1 MSDNKRCLTWQRC
14 DNNPVSMLNPI
25 TKIITIFTL
34 GISSMVW
41 PDPCLGIAF
50 IVVLFVVAIIARI
63 VVPYVKLMFGF
74 GIPMTLMLMFIQG
87 LYSPSNKTFIAD
99 FGFAKLGLEGMI
111 YAGRVV
117 VTVLVFLGSF
127 YIMNKT
133 TYIGSMVAAL
143 TGIGLPAKIG
153 YLVLASLNVV
163 PQMQRRMS
171 VISQA
176 QSARGLKMS
185 GSAIGRLRAL
195 IPLLGPVVLSSLTDA
210 QERGMTLE
218 TRGFGINGVKRT
230 SIVEVQWRVYDSILT
245 YMLLLI
251 LAISLV
257 LSTCFYVGIIPYYG
271 GLK

>member
-1 MSDNKRCLTWQRC
+1 MSDNKSCLTWQRC

-25 TKIITIFTL
+25 TKIIAIFTL
-34 GISSMVW
+34 GISSMAW

-133 TYIGSMVAAL
+133 TYI
-143 TGIGLPAKIG
+143 
-153 YLVLASLNVV
+153 VLASLNVV

-218 TRGFGINGVKRT
+218 TRGFGVNGVKRT
-230 SIVEVQWRVYDSILT
+230 SIVEVQWKVYDSVLAYI
-245 YMLLLI
+245 LLLI